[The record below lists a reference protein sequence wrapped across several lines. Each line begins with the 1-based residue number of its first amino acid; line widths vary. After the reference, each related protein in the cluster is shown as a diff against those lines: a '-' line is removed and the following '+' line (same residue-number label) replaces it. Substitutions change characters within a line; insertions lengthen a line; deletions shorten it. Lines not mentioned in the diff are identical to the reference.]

1 MNAALTSLMPSQYV
15 DRFRDTQADAAE
27 LAAGVATANRQAA
40 DQEAA
45 DNRVTAANTGALART
60 LATARRSPG
69 GGIRMA
75 GGRRG
80 FNAAAAGGGLNRA
93 NASRRRESLV
103 EEATARAGVSSLS
116 RAQSNL
122 STYEDARRQAARNN
136 AARGVITI
144 YH

>member
-1 MNAALTSLMPSQYV
+1 MYGSSIITKY
-15 DRFRDTQADAAE
+15 RDTQADAAE

-45 DNRVTAANTGALART
+45 DNRVTAAQTGALART

-80 FNAAAAGGGLNRA
+80 FNAAAAGVGLNRA
-93 NASRRRESLV
+93 NASRRREALV
-103 EEATARAGVSSLS
+103 EEATAKAGVSSLNRARS
-116 RAQSNL
+116 RRNDFAES
-122 STYEDARRQAARNN
+122 ARQAAAQN
-136 AARGVITI
+136 AARGGFTI
-144 YH
+144 YY

>member
-1 MNAALTSLMPSQYV
+1 MYSSSII
-15 DRFRDTQADAAE
+15 DRFRDKQADAAE

-45 DNRVTAANTGALART
+45 DNRVTAEKTGALART

-80 FNAAAAGGGLNRA
+80 FNAAAAGVGLNRA

-103 EEATARAGVSSLS
+103 EEATAKAGVSSLN
-116 RAQSNL
+116 RAHSNINKYI
-122 STYEDARRQAARNN
+122 TNARQWAARN
-136 AARGVITI
+136 AASGVIATI

>member
-1 MNAALTSLMPSQYV
+1 MYGSSIIQ
-15 DRFRDTQADAAE
+15 FRDTQADAAE

-45 DNRVTAANTGALART
+45 DNRVTAEKTGALART

-80 FNAAAAGGGLNRA
+80 FNAAAAGVGLNRA
-93 NASRRRESLV
+93 NASRRREALV
-103 EEATARAGVSSLS
+103 EEATAKADVSSLNRA
-116 RAQSNL
+116 RAQR
-122 STYEDARRQAARNN
+122 DAFLTRASQAAARN
-136 AARGVITI
+136 AARGIITI